1 MVTSNFFQSI
11 GHPGKAIFMSLSR
24 QVIFLL
30 PFLFLFPSVMGIKG
44 VWISIPAADLMSS
57 MVASY
62 MLFVEYRKLI
72 NKTSKPIIQ

>member
-30 PFLFLFPSVMGIKG
+30 PFLVIFPAIWGVKGI
-44 VWISIPAADLMSS
+44 WMSIPAADTMSAL
-57 MVASY
+57 VAFY
-62 MLFVEYRKLI
+62 MLTIQYRKLQREM
-72 NKTSKPIIQ
+72 SKNE